1 MSEMKK
7 TRILQRPTMGN
18 LCAGIGGL
26 DLAVEA
32 VYGATPAWH
41 AEIEPAPAQV
51 HERHWPDIPNL
62 GDITTIDWAIVQP
75 VNVLTAGYPCQPFS
89 LAGRRLGVDDARHL
103 WPYVA
108 DAIRVLRPGIVVLEN
123 VAGHL
128 SLGFGVVL
136 GDLAEA
142 GYDAEWCCV
151 RASDIGAPHR
161 RERVFIVATDTDSWG
176 FQGRTELNGEPANHP
191 SDRHPQGGHADRRCK
206 SPANTD
212 IEGPQGP
219 QSAQRHDLPAGSRRQ
234 PAVNTD
240 SATRGH
246 LGSASETLREPGTV
260 ERLGRRDQVAWGKFE
275 SAIRRWEWITGRP
288 APNPVDDR
296 GKLSPELVEWM
307 MGYPQGW
314 TEGAKR
320 TERLKMLG
328 NAVVPAQA
336 EYALRLFASEIPP
349 PVP

>member
-108 DAIRVLRPGIVVLEN
+108 GAIRVLRPGIVVLEN

-219 QSAQRHDLPAGSRRQ
+219 QSAQRHDLPTWGRYE
-234 PAVNTD
+234 PAV
-240 SATRGH
+240 
-246 LGSASETLREPGTV
+246 
-260 ERLGRRDQVAWGKFE
+260 
-275 SAIRRWEWITGRP
+275 RRWERITGRP
-288 APNPVDDR
+288 APDPVDDR
-296 GKLSPELVEWM
+296 CRLTPALVEWM